1 MDLNFVLND
10 SSTSPRTAETTFNIG
25 TTTYE
30 FGPVQHAENP
40 ASFIRQNPTSETPQ
54 SLVYNHYHHQSGQY
68 SALSARSSYSGPSLQ
83 SSTAATSPLEIS
95 MSAKSLANLNAENQG
110 YSAMNSE
117 DGDASY
123 RRHLPPL
130 NSVHLHPSTTT
141 TTLSASGEGPSS
153 PHSATHHY
161 HHQNGSDAGYFPP
174 VSSRSYT
181 YAQNQKQ
188 QPYQLPIYSASQH
201 THNRSC
207 GNSLL
212 TLAEA
217 AMETATPGGRK
228 SLEAEAAAEALT
240 GRRASDGTLRYN
252 DNIARVIRKEEQ
264 EKAARSINLGGNTS
278 SWVNKPGG
286 VLTHVDTEYV
296 SYTCFPLS

>member
-10 SSTSPRTAETTFNIG
+10 CSTSPRTAETTFNIG

-40 ASFIRQNPTSETPQ
+40 AGFIRQNPTSEIPLP
-54 SLVYNHYHHQSGQY
+54 LVYNPYHHQSGQY

-95 MSAKSLANLNAENQG
+95 MSAKSLVNLNAENQG
-110 YSAMNSE
+110 YSAINSE

-130 NSVHLHPSTTT
+130 NSAHLHPST

-153 PHSATHHY
+153 PHSASHHY

-174 VSSRSYT
+174 ASSHTYT
-181 YAQNQKQ
+181 YAQNQQ
-188 QPYQLPIYSASQH
+188 HYQLPIYSTSQH

-228 SLEAEAAAEALT
+228 SLEAEVAAEALT

-252 DNIARVIRKEEQ
+252 DNIARVIREEEQ
-264 EKAARSINLGGNTS
+264 ERAARSINLGGNMS
-278 SWVNKPGG
+278 SRLNKPGG
-286 VLTHVDTEYV
+286 MSAHVDIEYTP
-296 SYTCFPLS
+296 YACFPLS